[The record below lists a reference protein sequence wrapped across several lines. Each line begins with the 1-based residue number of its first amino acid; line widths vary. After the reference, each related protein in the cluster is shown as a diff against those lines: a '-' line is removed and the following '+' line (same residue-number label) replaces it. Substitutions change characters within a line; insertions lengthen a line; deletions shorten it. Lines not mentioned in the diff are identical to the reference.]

1 MGDKSLAFVENSLT
15 VARNHPEALPAN
27 FDYLEFNRDVGLME
41 GLIEV
46 EMELDKLRA
55 EVNDTKTA
63 VCSEAIVHSANLYR
77 FIKASAATI
86 PGLKSVVQ
94 QLGARFA
101 KSGHAPLE
109 NSEKK

>member
-1 MGDKSLAFVENSLT
+1 MGYKNISVELAPSTVGEVRECMENIRRKLPFLITLSKAERRHLFKMGDKSLAFVENSLT

-55 EVNDTKTA
+55 EVNDT
-63 VCSEAIVHSANLYR
+63 
-77 FIKASAATI
+77 
-86 PGLKSVVQ
+86 
-94 QLGARFA
+94 
-101 KSGHAPLE
+101 
-109 NSEKK
+109 